1 MNAEK
6 IDKDKIIL
14 YWLESSDEDFKT
26 MNVLYDSKRYTWSL
40 FIGHLMI
47 EKLLKA
53 YFVQNKEEYPP
64 YIHNL
69 IRLAELSELPI
80 TENQKIDLATITAFN
95 INARYDDY
103 KKSFQKKC
111 TPEFTSHWI
120 EKLKDLRQWIK
131 KQIKT

>member
-1 MNAEK
+1 MNAKK
-6 IDKDKIIL
+6 IDKDKIMH
-14 YWLESSDEDFKT
+14 YWLESSDEDFET
-26 MNVLYDSKRYTWSL
+26 MKILYDSKKYTWSL

-53 YFVQNKEEYPP
+53 YFVQHKEEYPP

-69 IRLAELSELPI
+69 IRLAELSELSI
-80 TENQKIDLATITAFN
+80 TKEQKTDLATITAFN

-103 KKSFQKKC
+103 KKSFQRKC
-111 TPEFTSHWI
+111 TPEFTLHWI
-120 EKLKDLRQWIK
+120 EKIKDLRQWIR

>member
-53 YFVQNKEEYPP
+53 YFVKNKEEYPP

-69 IRLAELSELPI
+69 IRLAELSELTI

-111 TPEFTSHWI
+111 TPEFTFHWI

>member
-14 YWLESSDEDFKT
+14 YWLDSSDEDFKT